1 MVAGRAVNKDELNN
15 AWGGL
20 ASSMHAVMS
29 NVLEAKAVLD
39 GYSSADLVSLFGF
52 TSTDADVLK
61 SAASDMADIAG
72 VFAGSA
78 PARTLPY
85 DYRVFA
91 KRLLGTGLY

>member
-1 MVAGRAVNKDELNN
+1 MTAGRAISKDEINN

-20 ASSMHAVMS
+20 SASMHAVTK

-39 GYSSADLVSLFGF
+39 GYSSADLVSMFGF

-61 SAASDMADIAG
+61 SAASDLADLAA
-72 VFAGSA
+72 VFAGSS

-85 DYRVFA
+85 DYRTFA